1 MFSFL
6 IQISFYIVNPRY
18 KNTHILANLPIQ
30 NISGE
35 LEYKRKVLSIDYFVI
50 ISANVI
56 SEYLF
61 AKLKDIKIS
70 IRS

>member
-6 IQISFYIVNPRY
+6 IQIFFYIVNPRY

-30 NISGE
+30 NISGK

-56 SEYLF
+56 SEISLCQ
-61 AKLKDIKIS
+61 IKGYKNIN
-70 IRS
+70 

>member
-30 NISGE
+30 NVSGE
-35 LEYKRKVLSIDYFVI
+35 LEYKGKVISIDYFVI

-56 SEYLF
+56 SEIPF
-61 AKLKDIKIS
+61 CQIKGYKNIN
-70 IRS
+70 

>member
-1 MFSFL
+1 M
-6 IQISFYIVNPRY
+6 NPRY

-56 SEYLF
+56 SEIPLCQ
-61 AKLKDIKIS
+61 IKG
-70 IRS
+70 

>member
-6 IQISFYIVNPRY
+6 IQIFFYIVNLRY

-50 ISANVI
+50 ISASDI
-56 SEYLF
+56 SEIPLCQ
-61 AKLKDIKIS
+61 IKGYKNIN
-70 IRS
+70 

>member
-6 IQISFYIVNPRY
+6 IQIFFYIVNPRY

-30 NISGE
+30 NISGK

-56 SEYLF
+56 SEIPLCQ
-61 AKLKDIKIS
+61 IKGYKNIN
-70 IRS
+70 